1 MFRPCYGSEPTRIP
15 LFIVSDLHKDIANGG
30 DGGVDG

>member
-1 MFRPCYGSEPTRIP
+1 MFCPCYGSKSARIP
-15 LFIVSDLHKDIANGG
+15 VFIVSDLHKDIFNGG